1 MDHPFPNMSTLAA
14 LSHALN
20 PSLPPRRLAPP
31 LAAFPPSLS
40 DLSSAPGSPTFHG
53 LADHTKLVN
62 KAIRHGE
69 AEVLRALL
77 FPPAP
82 FSEREVADL
91 EREPEPL
98 FEQISDVGEGEDEGG
113 QVVVV
118 HRDASGRRGR
128 LSLVNA
134 VDNNGLSPLHHAMRV
149 QPVPSLEVV
158 KLLFFA
164 GADVNLACSMG
175 SSPLHQV

>member
-1 MDHPFPNMSTLAA
+1 MSALAA
-14 LSHALN
+14 LSHTLN

-31 LAAFPPSLS
+31 PSAFPPLLS
-40 DLSSAPGSPTFHG
+40 DETSHSQGSIPSS
-53 LADHTKLVN
+53 LAEHTKQIN
-62 KAIRHGE
+62 KAIRHNE
-69 AEVLRALL
+69 PDVVRALL

-82 FSEREVADL
+82 FSEREVTEM

-98 FEQISDVGEGEDEGG
+98 FEQISDVGDEGS

-118 HRDASGRRGR
+118 SRTGNGRKGK

-134 VDNNGLSPLHHAMRV
+134 VDHNGLSPLHHAMRV
-149 QPVPSLEVV
+149 QPAPSLEIVT
-158 KLLFFA
+158 LLYFA
-164 GADVNLACSMG
+164 GADVNLACGMG